1 MKRRPMVEEK
11 LIRLIASLEKKLIAS
26 RIDLS
31 KVDLIIHYYIGW
43 TPIDIRD
50 LPIKVVVHIF
60 TQNQSNPVDM
70 DFYYRLTDRLT
81 SYFNIFSID
90 GVELVYST
98 NPVPPDGIPPLEQRI
113 FRVIEKPIE
122 PEIEL
127 IENLNF

>member
-1 MKRRPMVEEK
+1 MVEEK

-98 NPVPPDGIPPLEQRI
+98 NPVPADGITPLEQRI
-113 FRVIEKPIE
+113 FRVIKKPLVT
-122 PEIEL
+122 EL
-127 IENLNF
+127 RFYEDLDF

>member
-1 MKRRPMVEEK
+1 MDEEK

-60 TQNQSNPVDM
+60 TQNQSNTVDM

-98 NPVPPDGIPPLEQRI
+98 NPVPADGITPLEQRI
-113 FRVIEKPIE
+113 FRVIEKPLF
-122 PEIEL
+122 PEVPLYEDL
-127 IENLNF
+127 DF

>member
-1 MKRRPMVEEK
+1 MDEEK

-60 TQNQSNPVDM
+60 TQNQSNTVDM

-98 NPVPPDGIPPLEQRI
+98 NPVPADGITPLEQRI
-113 FRVIEKPIE
+113 FRVIEKPLVT
-122 PEIEL
+122 EL
-127 IENLNF
+127 RFYEDLDF